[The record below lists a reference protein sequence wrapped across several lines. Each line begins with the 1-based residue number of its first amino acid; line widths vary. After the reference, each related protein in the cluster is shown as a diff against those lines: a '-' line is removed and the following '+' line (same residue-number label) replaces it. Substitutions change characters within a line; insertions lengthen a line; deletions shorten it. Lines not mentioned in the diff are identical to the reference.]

1 MRSLVVIL
9 LTAYASFGCDI
20 REASLVDMALDMEM
34 PATICLR
41 VLTSRT
47 GEWAL
52 SNSFP
57 EVWSAKMIR
66 NAELASDNSVVC
78 LHNTTLPTEYI
89 IACRGTFCSLP
100 MRKKD
105 AIMRCTF
112 TIQEMMLR
120 INFFSFCYALFS
132 AVFAYCGCYYETRP
146 LPKWIQV
153 VFAGPIRWCKK
164 MGKKKERDSQKE

>member
-1 MRSLVVIL
+1 MGAVQLLPGGLVGQDDPKRGAGLGQFRSL
-9 LTAYASFGCDI
+9 
-20 REASLVDMALDMEM
+20 
-34 PATICLR
+34 
-41 VLTSRT
+41 
-47 GEWAL
+47 
-52 SNSFP
+52 
-57 EVWSAKMIR
+57 
-66 NAELASDNSVVC
+66 LA
-78 LHNTTLPTEYI
+78 
-89 IACRGTFCSLP
+89 LP